1 MPFNLKRLR
10 RRLDKDR
17 SGNKFL
23 TEKELKLRKKQRKKA
38 ISKITKK
45 LRKGANPIPKND
57 PILEDVNPNPH
68 HVDRTNCG
76 SLKEDSVIKT
86 KALKDKYELVGIDN
100 IVRELLPEEEPVE
113 IPPTDCERI
122 QTLFAD
128 FAELEDRIPCT
139 NDDPEAKECGG
150 SKEELAN
157 RTKFCIPNE
166 DITFEYTGDLIADK
180 GYAKLLEGNTIEVR
194 DAVFTEDMVGKK
206 IQVYGIE
213 PRDAVL
219 TRDDVMKVITES
231 IKEIEEMVREEGN
244 EDFAIDEKKFTRLF
258 LIELNN
264 FFPNKQVSLP
274 EFKGGKFAKCG
285 SSIVSK
291 MGELDAVPK

>member
-57 PILEDVNPNPH
+57 PILEDVNPNPY
-68 HVDRTNCG
+68 HVERTNCG
-76 SLKEDSVIKT
+76 SLKEESVIKT
-86 KALKDKYELVGIDN
+86 KALKDQYELVGIDN
-100 IVRELLPEEEPVE
+100 IVRELIPEEEPVE

-122 QTLFAD
+122 QDLFSE
-128 FAELEDRIPCT
+128 FAQLEDKIPCT

-157 RTKFCIPNE
+157 RTKSCIPNK
-166 DITFEYTGDLIADK
+166 DLLFEYNGDLIANQ
-180 GYAKLLEGNTIEVR
+180 GYAMLKDGNTIEVR
-194 DAVFTEDMVGKK
+194 DAVFTEDMVGRK
-206 IQVYGIE
+206 IEVYGIE

-219 TRDDVMKVITES
+219 TERDVMKIVKES
-231 IKEIEEMVREEGN
+231 IKELEQQVRDEGN

-258 LIELNN
+258 LIELRNY
-264 FFPNKQVSLP
+264 FPNKQVSLP

-285 SSIVSK
+285 GSITAK
-291 MGELDAVPK
+291 MADLDAVPK